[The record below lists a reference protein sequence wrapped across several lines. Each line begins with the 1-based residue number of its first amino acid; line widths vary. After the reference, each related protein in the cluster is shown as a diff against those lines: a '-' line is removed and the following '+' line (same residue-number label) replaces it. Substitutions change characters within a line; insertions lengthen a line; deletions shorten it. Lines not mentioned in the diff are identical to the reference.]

1 MNIRE
6 SLDRL
11 GADENAPEGSQAWT
25 LAEVARHVEMLV
37 EAMRV
42 ARTAL
47 DSQEISGDEARHALP
62 QVKRALA
69 EVRS

>member
-6 SLDRL
+6 ALDRL

-25 LAEVARHVEMLV
+25 LAEVARHVEM
-37 EAMRV
+37 M
-42 ARTAL
+42 
-47 DSQEISGDEARHALP
+47 DEALQVAQEALAVQDRAFLEARFALP
-62 QVKRALA
+62 QVMRTLK